1 MYRREA
7 SGQSRISG
15 ERPANTVPRGASV
28 ARQAQSRLTR
38 GERQHKPVKTR
49 LHPAAK
55 LFMIGLVIPWVVP
68 LAGVNLPVYRMVL
81 MLTLIPSLVLWL
93 RGRAGPIRAADIG
106 VFVYCLWV
114 AIALVA
120 AQGVDTALQPSASFF
135 IDGIGAYLLA
145 RCYVRTAEDFSQ
157 MVFFAVKLIAVLLPF
172 ALYEWLTGHVILL
185 ELFGKVFP
193 TVEFANMPPRLG
205 VFRVQGPFSHSILFG
220 VFCGSIFA
228 LVGSAD
234 FPKRFMFGRG
244 AVFLVIGSTLL
255 SMSSAPIAGVAFQA
269 VLLLWCKALG
279 RFSWQW
285 KLLWAL
291 ALASYLV
298 IALGSNQTPI
308 QFYISHFTFDR
319 QTGWYRLLIWDYGSA
334 SVMNHPLLGIGMGD
348 WVRPAWMASTTVD
361 NFWLLTAMRYGLP
374 ALFLL
379 CISWLSIWV
388 ALARKRGLALELQP
402 YRRSYLICMATF
414 VFVGSTVHFWAAI
427 YTWFFFLAGSGVWLL
442 DAKTTAETA
451 TRALRG
457 ATVKRALRPEAD
469 PRRSARPAQAAE

>member
-1 MYRREA
+1 LRQRRLGRHHQHA
-7 SGQSRISG
+7 P
-15 ERPANTVPRGASV
+15 PAGPG
-28 ARQAQSRLTR
+28 
-38 GERQHKPVKTR
+38 
-49 LHPAAK
+49 LHLAVK
-55 LFMIGLVIPWVVP
+55 LFMLGLIIPWVVP
-68 LAGVNLPVYRMVL
+68 LIGVNLPVYRIVL
-81 MLTLIPSLVLWL
+81 LLTLIPSLALWL
-93 RGRAGPIRAADIG
+93 RGKAGPIRAADIG
-106 VFVYCLWV
+106 VFFYCLWIAV
-114 AIALVA
+114 ALIA
-120 AQGVDTALQPSASFF
+120 AQGVVTAVQPSASFF

-145 RCYVRTAEDFSQ
+145 RCYIRTAEDFTN
-157 MVFFAVKLIAVLLPF
+157 MVIFAVKLIAVLLPF

-193 TVEFANMPPRLG
+193 TVEFASMPPRLG

-228 LVGSAD
+228 LVGSVD

-244 AVFLVIGSTLL
+244 FAVFLVICSTFL

-285 KLLWAL
+285 KVLWAL
-291 ALASYLV
+291 ALAAYLI
-298 IALGSNQTPI
+298 IALGSNQTPV

-334 SVMNHPLLGIGMGD
+334 SVMNHPLFGIGMGD

-374 ALFLL
+374 ALFLI

-388 ALARKRGLALELQP
+388 ALARKRGLAPELQP

-442 DAKTTAETA
+442 DAKTMAETA
-451 TRALRG
+451 TRALRAPG
-457 ATVKRALRPEAD
+457 GKHTLRP
-469 PRRSARPAQAAE
+469 RSESGRPNRPLLAAE